1 MFDIFK
7 NEGLTCIVY
16 KDNIIYKSKDRGV
29 KPLLELVNNNIN
41 VNGYNSID
49 KVIGKAAAFLYIILG
64 VNNIYAEIISEP
76 AYKLLLE
83 NNVNI
88 KYEVLVPFII
98 NRAKNGRC
106 PMEEAVLNINDKNEA
121 LAAINKKV
129 LELRG

>member
-49 KVIGKAAAFLYIILG
+49 KVIGKAATFLYIILG

>member
-7 NEGLTCIVY
+7 NEGLTCIIY

-29 KPLLELVNNNIN
+29 KPLLDLVNKSIK

-76 AYKLLLE
+76 AYKLLIE
-83 NNVNI
+83 NNISI
-88 KYEVLVPFII
+88 KYETLVPFII
-98 NRAKNGRC
+98 NRQKNGRC
-106 PMEEAVLNINDKNEA
+106 PMEEAVLNITDKNKA
-121 LAAINKKV
+121 LAAINKRI

>member
-16 KDNIIYKSKDRGV
+16 KDNMIYKSKDRGV

-41 VNGYNSID
+41 VNGCNSID

-88 KYEVLVPFII
+88 KYETLVPFII

-106 PMEEAVLNINDKNEA
+106 PMEEAVLNITDKNEA
-121 LAAINKKV
+121 LTAINKKV